1 MVCKKKVL
9 LTLDPSRFHLFARIY
24 LCAIL
29 MILMSSCGNDLKT
42 VNAITL
48 NTEGPSMSAKNIE
61 VLFSDSGKIQAKLT
75 SVFLNKYDGQ
85 NPYMEFPRG
94 FKVIFYDTAGRV
106 ESTITGNYGK
116 QDEITRVMEAKG
128 NVIVR
133 NELKNQQINTEE
145 LTWNENRRLIY
156 SDVKVKITT
165 ADKVLYSDGLKAN
178 ETFTWYE
185 FVNPHGQ
192 MSVKK
197 DSI

>member
-1 MVCKKKVL
+1 M
-9 LTLDPSRFHLFARIY
+9 TG
-24 LCAIL
+24 
-29 MILMSSCGNDLKT
+29 CGNDLKT

-48 NTEGPSMSAKNIE
+48 KTEGPSMSAINIE
-61 VLFSDSGKIQAKLT
+61 VLFSDSGRIEAKLS
-75 SVFLNKYDGQ
+75 SVLLNKYEGQ
-85 NPYMEFPRG
+85 NPYLEFPKG
-94 FKVIFYDTAGRV
+94 FKVVMYDTAGKV

-133 NELKNQQINTEE
+133 NEAKNQQINTEE
-145 LTWNENRRLIY
+145 LTWNENRALIY

-165 ADKVLYSDGLKAN
+165 ANKVLYSDGLKAN
-178 ETFTWYE
+178 ESFTWYE

-192 MSVKK
+192 MIVKK

>member
-1 MVCKKKVL
+1 MVCKKKVF
-9 LTLDPSRFHLFARIY
+9 LTLDPSLFSLLCRFGTYSL
-24 LCAIL
+24 L
-29 MILMSSCGNDLKT
+29 MLLMASCGNDLET

-48 NTEGPSMSAKNIE
+48 KTAGPSMSAKNIE
-61 VLFSDSGKIQAKLT
+61 VLFSDSGKIEAKLT
-75 SVFLNKYDGQ
+75 SVLLNKYEGQ
-85 NPYMEFPRG
+85 NPYLEFPKG
-94 FKVIFYDTAGRV
+94 FKVVMYDTTGRV

-133 NELKNQQINTEE
+133 NEAKNQQINTEE
-145 LTWNENRRLIY
+145 LTWNETRALIY

-165 ADKVLYSDGLKAN
+165 ANKVLYSDGLKAN
-178 ETFTWYE
+178 ESFTWYE

-192 MSVKK
+192 MTVKK

>member
-9 LTLDPSRFHLFARIY
+9 LTLDTSPFRRLFRFGLSALLIF
-24 LCAIL
+24 L
-29 MILMSSCGNDLKT
+29 MAACGNDLKT

-48 NTEGPSMSAKNIE
+48 TTTGPSMSAKNIE
-61 VLFSDSGKIQAKLT
+61 VLFSDSGRIQAKLS
-75 SVFLNKYDGQ
+75 SVLLNKYEGQ
-85 NPYMEFPRG
+85 NPYLEFPRG
-94 FKVIFYDTAGRV
+94 FNVRFYDSTGRI

-116 QDEITRVMEAKG
+116 QDEITQVMEAKG

-133 NELKNQQINTEE
+133 NEEKNQQINTEE
-145 LTWNENRRLIY
+145 LTWNGSRGLIY

-165 ADKVLYSDGLKAN
+165 SSKILYSDGLKAN
-178 ETFTWYE
+178 EAFTWYE

-192 MSVKK
+192 MTVKK

>member
-9 LTLDPSRFHLFARIY
+9 LTLNSSLFRLLY
-24 LCAIL
+24 RLGLFSNL
-29 MILMSSCGNDLKT
+29 MFLLASCGNDLEK

-48 NTEGPSMSAKNIE
+48 KVSGPSMSAKNIE

-75 SVFLNKYDGQ
+75 SVLLNKFEGQ

-94 FKVIFYDTAGRV
+94 FEVVFYDTSGSV

-133 NELKNQQINTEE
+133 NVAKDQQINTEE
-145 LTWNENRRLIY
+145 LTWNENKMLIY

-165 ADKVLYSDGLKAN
+165 ANKVLFSDGLKAN
-178 ETFTWYE
+178 ESFTWYE

-192 MSVKK
+192 MTVKK

>member
-1 MVCKKKVL
+1 MVCKKKVF
-9 LTLDPSRFHLFARIY
+9 LTLDPSLFRLLCRFGLY
-24 LCAIL
+24 LLL
-29 MILMSSCGNDLKT
+29 MFLMVSCGNDLET

-48 NTEGPSMSAKNIE
+48 KTAGPSMSAKNIE
-61 VLFSDSGKIQAKLT
+61 VLFSDSGKIEAKLT
-75 SVFLNKYDGQ
+75 SVLLNKYEGQ
-85 NPYMEFPRG
+85 NPYLEFPKG
-94 FKVIFYDTAGRV
+94 FKVVMYDTTGRV

-133 NELKNQQINTEE
+133 NEAKNQQINTEE
-145 LTWNENRRLIY
+145 LTWNETRALIY

-165 ADKVLYSDGLKAN
+165 ANKVLYSDGLKAN
-178 ETFTWYE
+178 ESFTWYE

-192 MSVKK
+192 MTVKK

>member
-1 MVCKKKVL
+1 
-9 LTLDPSRFHLFARIY
+9 
-24 LCAIL
+24 
-29 MILMSSCGNDLKT
+29 
-42 VNAITL
+42 
-48 NTEGPSMSAKNIE
+48 MSAKNIE

-75 SVFLNKYDGQ
+75 SVILNKFEGQ

-94 FKVIFYDTAGRV
+94 FHVEFYDTAGNV

-116 QDEITRVMEAKG
+116 QDEVTRVMEARG

-133 NELKNQQINTEE
+133 NVAKDQQINTEE
-145 LTWNENRRLIY
+145 LTWNENKSLIY

-165 ADKVLYSDGLKAN
+165 SNKVLFSDGLKAN
-178 ETFTWYE
+178 EAFTWYE

-192 MSVKK
+192 MTVKK

>member
-9 LTLDPSRFHLFARIY
+9 LTLDPPPFHLLRRIGLY
-24 LCAIL
+24 FLLLFL
-29 MILMSSCGNDLKT
+29 MASCGNDLKT

-48 NTEGPSMSAKNIE
+48 KAAGPSMSAKNIE

-75 SVFLNKYDGQ
+75 SILLNKYEGP
-85 NPYMEFPRG
+85 NPYLEFPKG
-94 FKVIFYDTAGRV
+94 FKVVIYDSLGKV
-106 ESTITGNYGK
+106 ESTLSGNYGK
-116 QDEITRVMEAKG
+116 QDETTRVMDAKG

-133 NELKNQQINTEE
+133 NEAKDQQINTEE
-145 LTWNENRRLIY
+145 LTWNENRALIY

-165 ADKVLYSDGLKAN
+165 ANKVLYSDGLKAN
-178 ETFTWYE
+178 EAFTWYE

-192 MSVKK
+192 MTVKK

>member
-9 LTLDPSRFHLFARIY
+9 LTLNSSLFRLLY
-24 LCAIL
+24 RLGLFSNL
-29 MILMSSCGNDLKT
+29 MLVMASCGNDLEK

-48 NTEGPSMSAKNIE
+48 KISGPSMSAKNIE

-75 SVFLNKYDGQ
+75 SVLLNKFEGQ

-94 FKVIFYDTAGRV
+94 FKVVFYDSTGSV
-106 ESTITGNYGK
+106 ESTIEGNYGK

-133 NELKNQQINTEE
+133 NVAKDQQINTEE
-145 LTWNENRRLIY
+145 LTWNENKMLIY

-165 ADKVLYSDGLKAN
+165 ANKVLFSDGLKAN
-178 ETFTWYE
+178 ESFSWYE

-192 MSVKK
+192 MTVKK

>member
-1 MVCKKKVL
+1 MVCKKKVF
-9 LTLDPSRFHLFARIY
+9 LTLDPSLFRLLCRFGLY
-24 LCAIL
+24 LLL
-29 MILMSSCGNDLKT
+29 MFLMVSCGNDLET

-48 NTEGPSMSAKNIE
+48 KTAGPSMSAKNIE
-61 VLFSDSGKIQAKLT
+61 VLFSDSGKIEAKLT
-75 SVFLNKYDGQ
+75 SVLLNKYEGQ
-85 NPYMEFPRG
+85 NPYLEFPRG
-94 FKVIFYDTAGRV
+94 FKVVMYDTTGRV

-133 NELKNQQINTEE
+133 NEAKNQQINTEE
-145 LTWNENRRLIY
+145 LTWNETRALIY

-165 ADKVLYSDGLKAN
+165 ANKVLYSDGLKAN
-178 ETFTWYE
+178 ESFTWYE

-192 MSVKK
+192 MTVKK

>member
-9 LTLDPSRFHLFARIY
+9 LTLDASRFLLFARFY
-24 LCAIL
+24 LSALL
-29 MILMSSCGNDLKT
+29 MILMASCGNDLKT

-48 NTEGPSMSAKNIE
+48 KIAGPSMSAKNIE

-75 SVFLNKYDGQ
+75 SVLLNKYEGQ

-145 LTWNENRRLIY
+145 LTWNASRMLIY

>member
-9 LTLDPSRFHLFARIY
+9 LTLNSTLLRLLYRLALFSN
-24 LCAIL
+24 L
-29 MILMSSCGNDLKT
+29 MFMMASCGNDLEK

-48 NTEGPSMSAKNIE
+48 KISGPSMSAKNIE
-61 VLFSDSGKIQAKLT
+61 VLFSDSGKIQAKLS
-75 SVFLNKYDGQ
+75 SVLLNKFEGQ

-94 FKVIFYDTAGRV
+94 FDVVFYDSAGNV
-106 ESTITGNYGK
+106 ESTIAGNYGK

-133 NELKNQQINTEE
+133 NVAKDQQINTEE
-145 LTWNENRRLIY
+145 LTWNENKMLIY

-165 ADKVLYSDGLKAN
+165 ANKVLFSDGLKAN
-178 ETFTWYE
+178 ESFTWYE

-192 MSVKK
+192 MTVKK